1 MLEYHTCRVYRSV
14 KSVLVTLGF
23 FNVIT
28 LKFAL
33 HIVTHHALPETLCV
47 VAKYMVHADSNA
59 VTHLSHK
66 IPICIT
72 GQVRKPT
79 SSNVNEVWMLAYHK
93 DGLWSSSFCLIF
105 DSSVGLWVGI
115 PSNGDSVYQTSKV
128 IIQHSAEE
136 KSLSPFDSKIACLC
150 LSIKMNNIKHI

>member
-1 MLEYHTCRVYRSV
+1 MSKYPALLLCESTKINKNKHVYRQ
-14 KSVLVTLGF
+14 
-23 FNVIT
+23 
-28 LKFAL
+28 
-33 HIVTHHALPETLCV
+33 
-47 VAKYMVHADSNA
+47 
-59 VTHLSHK
+59 
-66 IPICIT
+66 